1 MSEKPRGFEV
11 LRVSNPVFFCIEAE
25 RLINS
30 PSEAEGNGVD
40 HDDTNHICVSHG
52 MCSSTSDFF
61 FFLTALFSQTVWR
74 QWTKGEHRHNP
85 GCITVYDQTDRLASL
100 SVVFLFVCCCCF
112 F

>member
-61 FFLTALFSQTVWR
+61 FFFNCFVLAD
-74 QWTKGEHRHNP
+74 
-85 GCITVYDQTDRLASL
+85 CLASVDEGRAPPQPWL
-100 SVVFLFVCCCCF
+100 YYSLRSN
-112 F
+112 